1 MNEDGDASRLCIL
14 VPVYHPYRWV
24 APFMQQALD
33 RHWAEHPPV
42 FYCGLQAEEAGTL
55 PVLPLRDAAMPR
67 DWPAFVCDAVDE
79 LRARGFDKCYL
90 LLEEHLPLAACHSRN
105 LNSTLPR
112 LLDQLGG
119 AYVGLMGWDNRR
131 FSTRAPILGDE
142 AFRLMH
148 LTTPDA
154 PRFHLHPSLW
164 RLEALRDCLELTLRE
179 TVHTPWRFEKVS
191 ERPDAALEERWKNG
205 CYLVCGRTLAQEPP
219 GRWTACVQWVER
231 FIFHKLMALCP
242 LLPGGK
248 VRAAF
253 WRAVGFDDFFYPG
266 PYPMFFSGVMA
277 KGTLNPYFVKF
288 MNRHP
293 HRRPHLAALL
303 DAKAQAGGAAPD
315 RP

>member
-1 MNEDGDASRLCIL
+1 MNEEGEASRLCIL

-24 APFMQQALD
+24 APFMQQSLD
-33 RHWAEHPPV
+33 RYWADHPPV
-42 FYCGLQAEEAGTL
+42 FYCGLLAEEAGAL
-55 PVLPLRDAAMPR
+55 PALPLRDAALPR
-67 DWPAFVCDAVDE
+67 DWPAFVRDAVDE
-79 LRARGFDKCYL
+79 LKARGFDKCYL

-105 LNSTLPR
+105 LNSALPR

-119 AYVGLMGWDNRR
+119 AYIGLMGWDNRR
-131 FSTRAPILGDE
+131 FSTRAPILGAS

-179 TVHTPWRFEKVS
+179 AVHTPWRFEKVS

-205 CYLVCGRTLAQEPP
+205 CYLVCSRTLAHAPP
-219 GRWTACVQWVER
+219 GRWKALTQWVER
-231 FIFHKLMALCP
+231 FIFHKLMALYP

-303 DAKAQAGGAAPD
+303 DAKALAGGDPP
-315 RP
+315 R